1 MELTSAAMDSAKILH
16 EMQEILP
23 GLFLSGVI
31 PADSEEMLKE
41 KGITHIVQMT
51 DVRLPR
57 YPGKYLYKVLCVP
70 DWEKTNLIKHFPETN
85 RFIADALGKG
95 GKVLV
100 HCVAGASRSP
110 TIVCAYLMKEQ
121 KLKVEEALE
130 FVRTKRP
137 LVGPN
142 QGFMSQL
149 QMYYDIGYDVN
160 TSHTQYRRFLIES
173 MAVERQTFG
182 YINDMVLAQD
192 PMTATAAAAAATS
205 IVPNASSSSSAS
217 PSLAE
222 STTTKTPALNPA
234 RPPVA
239 RPAMGRPASAGP
251 RPLKCKKCRRA
262 LVSRDAV
269 ITHFPGQGQAS
280 FQYRKRDGTLHVSE
294 AVQSNISP
302 IQPAVSTTC
311 QSYFI
316 EPIEWIQGLHELEGK
331 ISCPKCDSKLGTFS
345 WVGEQC
351 SCGSW
356 VTPAF
361 MLHKGKVDG

>member
-1 MELTSAAMDSAKILH
+1 
-16 EMQEILP
+16 
-23 GLFLSGVI
+23 
-31 PADSEEMLKE
+31 
-41 KGITHIVQMT
+41 MT
-51 DVRLPR
+51 DVRLPK
-57 YPGKYLYKVLCVP
+57 YPGNYIYKVLCVP
-70 DWEKTNLIKHFPETN
+70 DWEKTNLIKYFPETN
-85 RFIADALGKG
+85 RFIADALTKG

-110 TIVCAYLMKEQ
+110 TIVCAYVMKEK

-130 FVRTKRP
+130 FIREKRP

-142 QGFMSQL
+142 EGFLSQL
-149 QMYYDIGYDVN
+149 QMYYDIGYDVS

-173 MAVERQTFG
+173 MAVERQMYG
-182 YINDMVLAQD
+182 YIDDMVLAQD
-192 PMTATAAAAAATS
+192 PMSATAAATAATS
-205 IVPNASSSSSAS
+205 IVSNASSSSSSSSAS
-217 PSLAE
+217 ASVS
-222 STTTKTPALNPA
+222 STTTTMETVTTTITTQGINPA

-239 RPAMGRPASAGP
+239 RPSMSRPVAAGP

-269 ITHFPGQGQAS
+269 ITHLPGQGQAS
-280 FQYRKRDGTLHVSE
+280 FQYRKRNGTLNVTEPVNS
-294 AVQSNISP
+294 V
-302 IQPAVSTTC
+302 TC

-331 ISCPKCDSKLGTFS
+331 ISCPKCDSKLGTFN
-345 WVGEQC
+345 WAGEQC

>member
-1 MELTSAAMDSAKILH
+1 MDPTAAALESAKILH

-31 PADSEEMLKE
+31 PADSEESLQE
-41 KGITHIVQMT
+41 KGITHIIQMT

-85 RFIADALGKG
+85 RFIADALEKG

-100 HCVAGASRSP
+100 HCVAGASRSA
-110 TIVCAYLMKEQ
+110 TIVCAYLMKLQ

-130 FVRTKRP
+130 FVRSKRP

-142 QGFMSQL
+142 EGFMSQL

-160 TSHTQYRRFLIES
+160 TTHTQYRRFLIES
-173 MAVERQTFG
+173 MAVERQMFG
-182 YINDMVLAQD
+182 YIDDMVLAQD
-192 PMTATAAAAAATS
+192 PMTATAAKAAAA
-205 IVPNASSSSSAS
+205 SSMSTVSA
-217 PSLAE
+217 
-222 STTTKTPALNPA
+222 TTTTTTATTITATPGLNPA
-234 RPPVA
+234 RPPVT
-239 RPAMGRPASAGP
+239 RPAMGRPVSAGP

-280 FQYRKRDGTLHVSE
+280 FQYRKRDGALHVTE

-302 IQPAVSTTC
+302 IQPATSTSC

-345 WVGEQC
+345 WAGEQC